1 MTLHRSK
8 GLEFDHVFIVGA
20 GKSGRSSQ
28 KPLLRWNRDEQN
40 GLLIAARPASDV
52 EGTLYD
58 YLGFVNKR
66 KEAQEL
72 IRLYYV
78 GITRARES
86 CSVTAT
92 MSSESQWPP
101 RNSGSFWS
109 NFCSAAPQVQFHPPV
124 ESQSE
129 VAVEQGHSQLLRVVE
144 PPDRLLSE
152 TVEASPASALTSGN
166 LQSRRY
172 GTALHRGLELLA
184 LQDPL
189 PTKCPDSILRAMRFQ
204 LTELSSPSA
213 DIAEELDS
221 LIIDVN
227 RVLGDEVGRWVLAG
241 RHHDAHSE
249 LSLFVA
255 ETQKQLVVDR
265 TFIDAQTGIR
275 WIIDYKTSRPAQE
288 DSLTD
293 FLSEEAARYRDQLL
307 GYRSAMQLYDQ
318 YHQPDVVD
326 TRVALYFS
334 ALAEL
339 YELPIHEG

>member
-40 GLLIAARPASDV
+40 GLLIAARPASDA
-52 EGTLYD
+52 EDTLYD

-92 MSSESQWPP
+92 LPSDSQWPP
-101 RNSGSFWS
+101 RNTGSFWS
-109 NFCSAAPQVQFHPPV
+109 NFCAAANEVHFHPPA
-124 ESQSE
+124 ENQSKV
-129 VAVEQGHSQLLRVVE
+129 VAEQGYSQLLRVVE
-144 PPDRLLSE
+144 TPERLLSE
-152 TVEASPASALTSGN
+152 TIEASPASALRSGN

-189 PTKCPDSILRAMRFQ
+189 PSECPVSISRAMRFQ

-213 DIAEELDS
+213 EIAQELDS

-227 RVLGDEVGRWVLAG
+227 RVLCDEVGRWVLSAH
-241 RHHDAHSE
+241 HHDAQSE
-249 LSLFVA
+249 LSLLVA

-275 WIIDYKTSRPAQE
+275 WIIDYKTSRPA
-288 DSLTD
+288 DDASLTD
-293 FLSEEAARYRDQLL
+293 FFDEEAARYRDQLMS
-307 GYRSAMQLYDQ
+307 YRSAMQLYDQ
-318 YHQPDVVD
+318 CHHPDVVD
-326 TRVALYFS
+326 TRLALYFS
-334 ALAEL
+334 AVAKLHAVTV
-339 YELPIHEG
+339 